1 MVNGAVEG
9 ALLSYG
15 PVPEVAGLEA
25 MIPTYTVYCC
35 CLQQAANKETASAN
49 IKIHKCQ

>member
-9 ALLSYG
+9 AWLSFG
-15 PVPEVAGLEA
+15 LVPEVAGLEV

-35 CLQQAANKETASAN
+35 CLQQAANKETSSAN
-49 IKIHKCQ
+49 ININNCQ